1 MRQTS
6 ALIIESG
13 MGSGKHSNRK
23 CHALLPTAGTGSR
36 LGGELPKQF
45 QQLAGRPM
53 VSYALEA
60 FKESPQIQSIWI
72 GVSPSFIENPILRS
86 IANIGADIHAV
97 PTGGP
102 TRQETVRNTLA
113 AMMQSGIPGDDW
125 ILVHDAA
132 RPGITPTLITKLIDS
147 VKESH
152 VGGILAVPLADT
164 LKQADLDS
172 VVAGNI
178 PHAERTISREH
189 LWQAQTP
196 QMFGLKQLHDAL
208 ESAIRLEA
216 DVTDEASAV
225 ELTGAKPLLIEGAA
239 RNFKVTHPADWE
251 LMQLLLSTSAI

>member
-1 MRQTS
+1 MH
-6 ALIIESG
+6 SG
-13 MGSGKHSNRK
+13 NHSNKK

-45 QQLAGRPM
+45 QQLAGKPM
-53 VSYALEA
+53 VSHALEA
-60 FKESPQIQSIWI
+60 FKASPQIQSIWI
-72 GVSPSFIENPILRS
+72 GVSPGFVENPILQTITKTES
-86 IANIGADIHAV
+86 GIHVV

-102 TRQETVRNTLA
+102 TRQETVRNTLE
-113 AMMQSGIPGDDW
+113 AMLKTGIPEDDW

-132 RPGITPTLITKLIDS
+132 RPGITPSLIDKLIS
-147 VKESH
+147 AVQASNS
-152 VGGILAVPLADT
+152 GGILAVPLADT
-164 LKQADLDS
+164 LKHADLDS

-178 PHAERTISREH
+178 PRSEKTIPREH

-208 ESAIRLEA
+208 EDAIRLEA
-216 DVTDEASAV
+216 DVTDEASAI

-251 LMQLLLSTSAI
+251 LMQLLLNSSAK